1 MMTNSKSLTIILI
14 FFLLLLVSCKTA
26 VELKTAWN
34 PNTETDLS
42 HYNLYRVYQGN
53 YQKINDAPI
62 PHPTTTCTFK
72 LKLSDD
78 FSGPLCFVV
87 TAVDTSGNE
96 SNYSEPVCFE
106 K

>member
-1 MMTNSKSLTIILI
+1 MRKSQFLIILFV
-14 FFLLLLVSCKTA
+14 FFLLLLVSCKTV
-26 VELKTAWN
+26 VELKTAWD
-34 PNTETDLS
+34 PNTETDMS
-42 HYNLYRVYQGN
+42 HYNLYQVNQGN

-72 LKLSDD
+72 LKLSDG

-96 SNYSEPVCFE
+96 SNYSEPVCIE

>member
-1 MMTNSKSLTIILI
+1 MKKSAFLMIILALS
-14 FFLLLLVSCKTA
+14 FLLLLSCKTV
-26 VELKTAWN
+26 VELRAAWD
-34 PNTETDLS
+34 PNTESDMS

-53 YQKINDAPI
+53 YQKINGARI
-62 PHPTTTCTFK
+62 PHPTTTWTFK
-72 LKLSDD
+72 LELLED

-96 SNYSEPVCFE
+96 SRYSEVVCVG